1 MRKLLPR
8 STPEAEGI
16 SSAALLAFFRA
27 IEELDSVHSFM
38 VMRHG
43 RVIAEGWKKPYAPEL
58 PHMLFSLSKSFT
70 SCAVGFACAEG
81 KLSLD
86 ARLVDLFRDELPDR
100 YDEKFE
106 RLRIRHLLSMTSGHD
121 HCAMDDMEFR
131 PNWARAFFETAL
143 AYEPGTRF
151 CYNSGAS
158 YMLAAS
164 VVRATGKGLREYLR
178 PRLFDPL
185 GIAPRCWEL
194 SPQGIEAGGWG
205 FNLTTEEIASFAQCL
220 LEGGRRDG
228 KQIIPADYFRQATS
242 VQADNSMNDQPDWK
256 TGYGFQFWRCR
267 HNAFRG
273 DGAFGQYAIAMP
285 DQEMALAVTS
295 GLRNMQSILDRV
307 WEILL
312 PAAEE
317 KPAAPAPA
325 DAAAL
330 AEAVTHW
337 EMPVLGSAGRIL
349 PLRRY
354 ALSENALQFETIEF
368 ASFDDHIE
376 LTLDGET
383 MKAGFGR
390 RIANTL
396 SWREPVP
403 RRMEASARWNSE
415 RELELLVSC
424 CETPFQWSFLL
435 TVEDSGVGLVRK
447 SNLLFRTGE
456 WPPLAGHP
464 LD

>member
-1 MRKLLPR
+1 M
-8 STPEAEGI
+8 
-16 SSAALLAFFRA
+16 
-27 IEELDSVHSFM
+27 
-38 VMRHG
+38 
-43 RVIAEGWKKPYAPEL
+43 
-58 PHMLFSLSKSFT
+58 
-70 SCAVGFACAEG
+70 
-81 KLSLD
+81 
-86 ARLVDLFRDELPDR
+86 
-100 YDEKFE
+100 
-106 RLRIRHLLSMTSGHD
+106 
-121 HCAMDDMEFR
+121 
-131 PNWARAFFETAL
+131 
-143 AYEPGTRF
+143 
-151 CYNSGAS
+151 
-158 YMLAAS
+158 
-164 VVRATGKGLREYLR
+164 
-178 PRLFDPL
+178 
-185 GIAPRCWEL
+185 
-194 SPQGIEAGGWG
+194 
-205 FNLTTEEIASFAQCL
+205 
-220 LEGGRRDG
+220 
-228 KQIIPADYFRQATS
+228 
-242 VQADNSMNDQPDWK
+242 QADNSMNDQPDWK

-337 EMPVLGSAGRIL
+337 EMPVLGSAGRVL

-396 SWREPVP
+396 SWF
-403 RRMEASARWNSE
+403 
-415 RELELLVSC
+415 LI
-424 CETPFQWSFLL
+424 LL
-435 TVEDSGVGLVRK
+435 TIK
-447 SNLLFRTGE
+447 T
-456 WPPLAGHP
+456 AH
-464 LD
+464 

>member
-1 MRKLLPR
+1 M
-8 STPEAEGI
+8 
-16 SSAALLAFFRA
+16 
-27 IEELDSVHSFM
+27 
-38 VMRHG
+38 
-43 RVIAEGWKKPYAPEL
+43 
-58 PHMLFSLSKSFT
+58 SKSFT
-70 SCAVGFACAEG
+70 STAVGFAVQEKRLTLEDPVISFFPD
-81 KLSLD
+81 KLPLQ
-86 ARLVDLFRDELPDR
+86 
-100 YDEKFE
+100 
-106 RLRIRHLLSMTSGHD
+106 ISGHLA
-121 HCAMDDMEFR
+121 AMRVRDLLTMQSGHKSDPIGKMFEAKDLVRGFLGSEIEFK
-131 PNWARAFFETAL
+131 
-143 AYEPGTRF
+143 PGTHF
-151 CYNSGAS
+151 VYNNGAT
-158 YMLAAS
+158 YMLSAIITK
-164 VVRATGKGLREYLR
+164 VTGESLRDYLT
-178 PRLFDPL
+178 PRLFEPL
-185 GIAPRCWEL
+185 GIENVKWEADDR
-194 SPQGIEAGGWG
+194 GVNFGAWG
-205 FNLTTEEIASFAQCL
+205 LHLTPEDAAKFAQFCL
-220 LEGGRRDG
+220 NKGRWNG
-228 KQIIPADYFRQATS
+228 KQLLSEGWINLATAPQCNVVAGDDRS
-242 VQADNSMNDQPDWK
+242 DWNQ
-256 TGYGFQFWRCR
+256 GYGFQFWRCR

-349 PLRRY
+349 PFRRY